1 MRVTNDQLL
10 VLILLGQ
17 RALRMVIEFACY
29 KQSSGNI
36 CYTQLIHPLNNI
48 LNNWKTVWT
57 YKKSTFGAD
66 GDQFKFA
73 WRNFIE
79 ENEHLF
85 ILSTRGM
92 NNDGNIGMHFDA

>member
-1 MRVTNDQLL
+1 MRVRNDQLL
-10 VLILLGQ
+10 VLGQ
-17 RALRMVIEFACY
+17 RELFMVIEFTRY
-29 KQSSGNI
+29 KPSSGNI
-36 CYTQLIHPLNNI
+36 CFAQLIHPLNNI
-48 LNNWKTVWT
+48 LNNWKTGWT
-57 YKKSTFGAD
+57 YKKSSFGAD

-73 WRNFIE
+73 WGNFIE